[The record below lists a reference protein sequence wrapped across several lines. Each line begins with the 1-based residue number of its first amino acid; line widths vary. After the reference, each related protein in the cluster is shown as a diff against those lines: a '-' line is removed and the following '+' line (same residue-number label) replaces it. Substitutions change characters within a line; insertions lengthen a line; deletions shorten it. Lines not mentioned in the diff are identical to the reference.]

1 MCVSLFQIF
10 FHYSELSPGA
20 ESEMMLGASV
30 EFIIQ
35 NRQVHFFS
43 NCTNF
48 LVHTRTVAI
57 NIAGF
62 FTEFVHI
69 DLVD

>member
-1 MCVSLFQIF
+1 
-10 FHYSELSPGA
+10 
-20 ESEMMLGASV
+20 MMLGASV

-43 NCTNF
+43 NCTTF